1 MLVTFIAFKF
11 YKNAFF
17 LHYFYIFFLILLV
30 VFFFFS
36 FWQHVN
42 KNILLKSSCV
52 CYYF

>member
-17 LHYFYIFFLILLV
+17 FTLFLYFFSYFAGC
-30 VFFFFS
+30 FFFFS

-42 KNILLKSSCV
+42 KNILFKSSCV